1 MTPKQFRSLGVL
13 LLILGVLGIAA
24 GFFGLGPLI
33 LLVGLLFLPL
43 GIVCIGV
50 SRAWEAAEESQRLTR
65 RLLREQGIDDTCQG
79 DEEDDD

>member
-24 GFFGLGPLI
+24 AIFWLGPLI

-43 GIVCIGV
+43 GMVCIGV

-65 RLLREQGIDDTCQG
+65 RLLQEQGIDGSSQE
-79 DEEDDD
+79 DEEDD

>member
-24 GFFGLGPLI
+24 AIFRLGPLI
-33 LLVGLLFLPL
+33 LLAGLLFLPL

-50 SRAWEAAEESQRLTR
+50 SRAWEAAEESQP
-65 RLLREQGIDDTCQG
+65 
-79 DEEDDD
+79 